1 MLDFL
6 KSLSELG
13 SLQRLPWRWWLCLIA
28 GLGVMIAILMHVQ
41 GDIAVLYVFINL
53 VLTVLIA
60 AAWQWR
66 ADRKSPRNGRRP

>member
-13 SLQRLPWRWWLCLIA
+13 SLQRLPWRWWLCLIV
-28 GLGVMIAILMHVQ
+28 GLGEMIAILMHVQ
-41 GDIAVLYVFINL
+41 GDIAVLYVFVNL
-53 VLTVLIA
+53 VLTVLVA

>member
-13 SLQRLPWRWWLCLIA
+13 SLQRLPWRWWLCLIV

-53 VLTVLIA
+53 VLTVLVA